1 MACEGERA
9 KWGAHGRRARVS
21 VVVQG
26 ITPAHLMREGNGR
39 SGGHSDSW
47 VSHGLR
53 PITSLKHQTR
63 VFARRLCR
71 EAKEVRKR
79 SESAATGAGEDDGP
93 IEPA

>member
-1 MACEGERA
+1 M
-9 KWGAHGRRARVS
+9 
-21 VVVQG
+21 VQG
-26 ITPAHLMREGNGR
+26 ITPAHSMREGNGR
-39 SGGHSDSW
+39 SGGHSDGW